1 MKRPIIALALS
12 AFVIPGLGQL
22 YLGRKIKGGILLVAV
37 TLLLLVTFYLLL
49 KLSAPLIDAQLSG
62 TPLTP
67 TLILTQIQTDRY
79 WYKFLLAAFL
89 GAWIYSVL
97 DLLSAFREKG
107 VENDI

>member
-1 MKRPIIALALS
+1 MKRPLIALALS
-12 AFVIPGLGQL
+12 AFVLPGLGQL

-37 TLLLLVTFYLLL
+37 TFLLLATFSLLL

-67 TLILTQIQTDRY
+67 TLILAQIQTNTY
-79 WYKFLLAAFL
+79 WYKLLLAAFL
-89 GAWIYSVL
+89 GIWGYGVL
-97 DLLSAFREKG
+97 DLISAFRETG